1 LAILTL
7 RLIIGQSPD
16 GNCER
21 TAGKVSTRDPEHT
34 GYRQRAPCVLIPL
47 QNRFR
52 VLSARKEGTIEALRP
67 VSPDH
72 RHVLRRRANR
82 RLELRPGTELN
93 HAACAVCWPET
104 CESVLR
110 RLSYDDPSGL
120 GYPTNRTTKRT
131 PAGAFDS
138 ALLSDHTDLVTEARL
153 NGQRGWRLTGG
164 SGTRCA
170 DKGEPAR
177 QSGPD
182 WLLYRWRP
190 SRDSALRRAD
200 RRL

>member
-1 LAILTL
+1 LKLSGL
-7 RLIIGQSPD
+7 SRRIIGMCYDVGPI
-16 GNCER
+16 
-21 TAGKVSTRDPEHT
+21 AGSNFGLGPNSIMLRVPFVGQKHVNLCSD
-34 GYRQRAPCVLIPL
+34 ASAMMIL
-47 QNRFR
+47 Q
-52 VLSARKEGTIEALRP
+52 A
-67 VSPDH
+67 
-72 RHVLRRRANR
+72 
-82 RLELRPGTELN
+82 
-93 HAACAVCWPET
+93 W
-104 CESVLR
+104 
-110 RLSYDDPSGL
+110 